1 MEKTRGDPHAGVPK
15 DRRAKKGKGKGRAA
29 AAVAIIIV
37 IILAAGLLLPAL
49 SRSRES
55 GSPGPVVRSRS
66 HLRQLGL
73 ALNMYAQDYEGQQPP
88 SLHTLVD
95 EGYVTNP
102 YLLVNPRGEDYGY
115 LYMYYAKPL
124 PDEPDVLKET
134 RVVAETVPDGEVQ
147 NVLYLDGHVEWSP
160 KPPCM
165 SSQKEFGLALN
176 MYAQDYEEGFPKM
189 FPDRVEPV
197 RTPEGVDDE

>member
-1 MEKTRGDPHAGVPK
+1 MEKTRGDPHAGVPGT
-15 DRRAKKGKGKGRAA
+15 RQERKGSRKRRAA

-55 GSPGPVVRSRS
+55 SPPGPAVRSRW

-73 ALNMYAQDYEGQQPP
+73 ALNMYAQDYDGQLPP

-102 YLLVNPRGEDYGY
+102 YLLVNPRGEGCGY
-115 LYMYYAKPL
+115 VYTYYADPL
-124 PDEPDVLKET
+124 PEEAEALKST
-134 RVVAETVPDGEVQ
+134 PVVAEAVPHGIGR
-147 NVLYLDGHVEWSP
+147 NVLYLDGHVSW
-160 KPPCM
+160 
-165 SSQKEFGLALN
+165 
-176 MYAQDYEEGFPKM
+176 EEPAAGA
-189 FPDRVEPV
+189 
-197 RTPEGVDDE
+197 EGGER